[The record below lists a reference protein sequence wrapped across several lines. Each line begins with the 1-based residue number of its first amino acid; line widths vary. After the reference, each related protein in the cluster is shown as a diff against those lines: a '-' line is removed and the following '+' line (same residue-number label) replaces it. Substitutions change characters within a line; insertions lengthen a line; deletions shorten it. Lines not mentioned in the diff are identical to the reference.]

1 MKILLT
7 TLNTKYIHK
16 NLAIRWLYVTCPKEF
31 SVDIQEYTINDQLKD
46 VCYKMNL
53 TQYDVIGLSVYIWN
67 AEMTK
72 LWIKMIKAIN
82 PHIRILL
89 GGPEV
94 SYENDDWFELPIEGI
109 IQGEGEKVFWD
120 YLLKKE
126 PLGIKLTK
134 GVYDFQAKVDIQ
146 WLEQYDNPYFLAFD
160 LQDINTR
167 YLYLECSRG
176 CPYHCQYCLSSND
189 NKVRLFTMDYLFAIL
204 AQLPKYCIRQVK
216 FLDRTFN
223 SLNERA
229 LILIDYLNHLPTI
242 SNFHMELVAETLN
255 EKLLDYMVNELNPN
269 KFRFEIGVQS
279 FNIVTLKAVG
289 RYANVERL
297 KEVINR
303 LNTNNI
309 MMHTDLIAGLPFEDL
324 SSFERSYNELFALD
338 TQEIQVGILK
348 LLKGTKLRQDVDE
361 YAIIAQQKAPYDII
375 SNKWLSQID
384 LELVS
389 LVYKATEKA
398 YNNFRLR
405 HTIDELTNYYGFSPF
420 QLMIHLGRVL
430 VDLPRPYQ
438 NRDLFLN
445 VYLKLQEFV
454 DHDSLKGLLL
464 IDYYQNSKQKPKWLF
479 NEDHKDAVR
488 RMVLK
493 KKIVNAH
500 IFDNYCVVTLATYH
514 GICLYQLVIYNAK
527 QEAAQRY
534 IISINNETIKE
545 LR

>member
-1 MKILLT
+1 
-7 TLNTKYIHK
+7 
-16 NLAIRWLYVTCPKEF
+16 
-31 SVDIQEYTINDQLKD
+31 
-46 VCYKMNL
+46 
-53 TQYDVIGLSVYIWN
+53 
-67 AEMTK
+67 
-72 LWIKMIKAIN
+72 
-82 PHIRILL
+82 
-89 GGPEV
+89 
-94 SYENDDWFELPIEGI
+94 
-109 IQGEGEKVFWD
+109 
-120 YLLKKE
+120 
-126 PLGIKLTK
+126 
-134 GVYDFQAKVDIQ
+134 
-146 WLEQYDNPYFLAFD
+146 
-160 LQDINTR
+160 
-167 YLYLECSRG
+167 
-176 CPYHCQYCLSSND
+176 
-189 NKVRLFTMDYLFAIL
+189 MDYLFAIL
-204 AQLPKYCIRQVK
+204 AQLPKYRIRQVK

-361 YAIIAQQKAPYDII
+361 YAIIAQQRAPYDII

-464 IDYYQNSKQKPKWLF
+464 IDYYQN
-479 NEDHKDAVR
+479 
-488 RMVLK
+488 
-493 KKIVNAH
+493 
-500 IFDNYCVVTLATYH
+500 
-514 GICLYQLVIYNAK
+514 
-527 QEAAQRY
+527 QEC
-534 IISINNETIKE
+534 
-545 LR
+545 